1 MSRRCAAATLGL
13 WRAMLESRDHESGD
27 SFIMTGTGG
36 DRDDDLYLSL
46 GSGGPASDADH
57 DFIAAARQDLPR
69 LLAEVDMIRTSSK
82 MVW

>member
-1 MSRRCAAATLGL
+1 
-13 WRAMLESRDHESGD
+13 MLESPDYESGD

-36 DRDDDLYLSL
+36 DRDEDLYLSL

-69 LLAEVDMIRTSSK
+69 HLPRLLAEVDRLRKLTSE
-82 MVW
+82 VGDDATE